1 MSVIAG
7 LVIELSHELPIDS
20 RLKDLKFGWIHSVQP
35 SVQSPFQ
42 KLNFGNSSQKTRSSR
57 YQTLLYLSIFTTFF
71 NDSKGIRTH
80 NHLVRKRILNHLAE
94 LGKKLF
100 DIQANYRVEIL

>member
-42 KLNFGNSSQKTRSSR
+42 KLNFGNSSQKTRRSR
-57 YQTLLYLSIFTTFF
+57 IILAVETPDI
-71 NDSKGIRTH
+71 GIYSYH
-80 NHLVRKRILNHLAE
+80 
-94 LGKKLF
+94 
-100 DIQANYRVEIL
+100 